1 MAVYKRAYSSY
12 VGGLTPVWSRFWVL
26 ARYSFSELFDSR
38 AFTALFVIAF
48 FPTVITAIVI
58 WVAHSETI
66 MALLQMR
73 GGPAIDFNNSFF
85 LHFLEIQ
92 AVFTVLLTAWVGPT
106 MVAGDLSNN
115 ALPLFLSRPLS
126 RPEYV
131 IGKMTVLLTLLSLIT
146 WIPGLLL
153 FFLQASL
160 QKGWLAANWWMAGSI
175 VLASL
180 LWISFLSLLSLA
192 VSAWVKWR
200 IVATAAVFASLMLP
214 TGFGEMMNA
223 VLRTYW
229 GHLLN
234 FWYMTDV
241 VWYDLFR
248 DSVRYHPGRFDGPM
262 AVSNFPL
269 PMAWLAILAF
279 TGCWLMLLNRRLRAR
294 EVVRG

>member
-1 MAVYKRAYSSY
+1 MAVYKRAYNSY
-12 VGGLTPVWSRFWVL
+12 FGKLTPVWSRFAVL

-48 FPTVITAIVI
+48 FPTVITAILI
-58 WVAHSETI
+58 WVSHSETV
-66 MALLQMR
+66 MTLLQLR
-73 GGPAIDFNNSFF
+73 GGPSPLDFDNAFF
-85 LHFLEIQ
+85 LHFLEVQ
-92 AVFTVLLTAWVGPT
+92 AWFAVLITAWVGPT
-106 MVAGDLSNN
+106 LVAGDLSNN
-115 ALPLFLSRPLS
+115 ALPLYLSRPLS

-131 IGKMTVLLTLLSLIT
+131 VGKMAVLLTLLSVIT
-146 WIPGLLL
+146 WIPSLLL

-160 QKGWLAANWWMAGSI
+160 QTGWLAQNWWIAGAI

-180 LWISFLSLLSLA
+180 LWIAFLSLLSLA

-200 IVATAAVFASLMLP
+200 IVATAMVFASLLLP
-214 TGFGEMMNA
+214 SGFGEMMNA

-248 DSVRYHPGRFDGPM
+248 DSVRYTHRMDGVIS
-262 AVSNFPL
+262 ASNFPI
-269 PMAWLAILAF
+269 PMAWLSILAF

>member
-1 MAVYKRAYSSY
+1 
-12 VGGLTPVWSRFWVL
+12 
-26 ARYSFSELFDSR
+26 
-38 AFTALFVIAF
+38 
-48 FPTVITAIVI
+48 
-58 WVAHSETI
+58 